1 MLDIGLLIIRLV
13 VGLLVAGHGAQK
25 LFGWFEGP
33 RLEGAS
39 GMMESLGYRP
49 GRPWALMAGLSEFLG
64 GLLFA
69 LGLLNPLGSLG
80 IMAVM
85 ATAIGRA
92 HWGRPIWVTSGG
104 GEFPLTNF
112 VVAVGI
118 GLAGPGYYSLDQLW
132 DASLPAIW
140 AWIAFV
146 VVAVVTGAGIAA
158 SSQMAKQPQPAAKP
172 RGQAEP
178 VRGPERV
185 SEPVSAREE
194 EARTDITES

>member
-13 VGLLVAGHGAQK
+13 VGFLLMGHGAQK

-33 RLEGAS
+33 RLEGTS

-49 GRPWALMAGLSEFLG
+49 GRPWALMAGLGEFLG
-64 GLLFA
+64 GLLFV
-69 LGLLNPLGSLG
+69 LGFLNPLGSLG
-80 IMAVM
+80 FMAVM
-85 ATAIGRA
+85 ATAVGRA

-112 VVAVGI
+112 AVAVGI
-118 GLAGPGYYSLDQLW
+118 GLTGPGYYSLDQLW
-132 DASLPAIW
+132 STSLPALW

-146 VVAVVTGAGIAA
+146 VVAVATGSGIAS
-158 SSQMAKQPQPAAKP
+158 SSQAAKEPAAEPQPRA
-172 RGQAEP
+172 QP
-178 VRGPERV
+178 VQEPERV
-185 SEPVSAREE
+185 SQPVSMREE